1 MEHLTETQQFV
12 STDEQQDI
20 DLELNGMAPAVDEPD
35 TFAYADEV
43 HADPDELADAP
54 ECCPTCGELLAWHD
68 EFSSTCGQL
77 PAQPLFEAKPS
88 LSESE
93 SFSQD
98 ADSLEAYA
106 KPYPAREP
114 ARSGLTFAYG
124 LGHLVKPIS
133 LAQPHA
139 IIWRGQLK
147 ERHPATGLVHR
158 VNVYRLDNN
167 FWDCYYEEELL
178 AA

>member
-1 MEHLTETQQFV
+1 MEHLTETQQFI
-12 STDEQQDI
+12 STDEHQ
-20 DLELNGMAPAVDEPD
+20 AVDVELDDTATASDEPEA
-35 TFAYADEV
+35 FAYVDEV

-68 EFSSTCGQL
+68 EFSSTCGR
-77 PAQPLFEAKPS
+77 PSAQPLLEVKRP

-98 ADSLEAYA
+98 ADHQEAYA
-106 KPYPAREP
+106 KPYPPREP

-124 LGHLVKPIS
+124 LGHLVKPVS

>member
-1 MEHLTETQQFV
+1 MANLIETQQFV
-12 STDEQQDI
+12 SADEQQDI
-20 DLELNGMAPAVDEPD
+20 ELELDETAETVVEPEV
-35 TFAYADEV
+35 FAHADEV
-43 HADPDELADAP
+43 HAEPDELADAP
-54 ECCPTCGELLAWHD
+54 ECCPVCGELLAWHD
-68 EFSSTCGQL
+68 EFSSSCGPL
-77 PAQPLFEAKPS
+77 AAQPILEVRRSAA
-88 LSESE
+88 EVDD
-93 SFSQD
+93 FSQD
-98 ADSLEAYA
+98 AASEEAFA
-106 KPYPAREP
+106 KPYPARAP

-124 LGHLVKPIS
+124 LGHLVKPVS